1 MLATGAPLTR
11 DVESHS
17 ERGAHGHFLS
27 TISRYENI
35 SSQNV
40 KLWAMLGAL
49 NPISLVTNGIE

>member
-1 MLATGAPLTR
+1 MLTTGAPLTR

-17 ERGAHGHFLS
+17 EQGAHGRFLS
-27 TISRYENI
+27 TISRYEKF

-49 NPISLVTNGIE
+49 NPINLVANGIE

>member
-1 MLATGAPLTR
+1 MPGAPFTR

-17 ERGAHGHFLS
+17 EQGAHCRFLS

>member
-1 MLATGAPLTR
+1 MPGAPFTR

-17 ERGAHGHFLS
+17 EQGAHGRFLS